1 MTNVNIVNDI
11 DCLQLLQ
18 HSDGSERYLRV
29 TTGETSWMIGYT
41 IDVPS
46 RWAISNT
53 IDDPRCWIISASAGS
68 SCPAHS
74 ENAFS
79 ERTGVKSWRYA
90 DSGWHEGDINLTCST
105 HS

>member
-1 MTNVNIVNDI
+1 MTNVDIVIDI

-18 HSDGSERYLRV
+18 HSSGSELYLRV
-29 TTGETSWMIGYT
+29 ATGDSNWAIGET
-41 IDVPS
+41 IDESVG
-46 RWAISNT
+46 
-53 IDDPRCWIISASAGS
+53 WIESASAGS

-79 ERTGVKSWRYA
+79 ERFGRKSWQYS
-90 DSGWHEGDINLTCST
+90 DNGWHDGDIKLTCST

>member
-1 MTNVNIVNDI
+1 MTNVDIVIDI

-18 HSDGSERYLRV
+18 HSSGSERYLRV
-29 TTGETSWMIGYT
+29 ATDGTQWGISPT
-41 IDVPS
+41 IDE
-46 RWAISNT
+46 
-53 IDDPRCWIISASAGS
+53 PRGWIRSASAGS

-79 ERTGVKSWRYA
+79 ERLGFKSWQYY
-90 DSGWHEGDINLTCST
+90 DNGDWHDGDIKLTCST